1 MNADSSRVD
10 VKNTDGAEDVR
21 TDAGEEYES
30 AGVAPSVQQNG
41 RTVAGS
47 LSFFSSTVKPLALC
61 LRFAR
66 IKQPPDDVGLTDAGP
81 LEGPLRRCPNGW
93 STQSSLCC

>member
-30 AGVAPSVQQNG
+30 AGVAPSVEQNG
-41 RTVAGS
+41 RTLACS
-47 LSFFSSTVKPLALC
+47 LSFFSPLP
-61 LRFAR
+61 
-66 IKQPPDDVGLTDAGP
+66 Q
-81 LEGPLRRCPNGW
+81 
-93 STQSSLCC
+93 